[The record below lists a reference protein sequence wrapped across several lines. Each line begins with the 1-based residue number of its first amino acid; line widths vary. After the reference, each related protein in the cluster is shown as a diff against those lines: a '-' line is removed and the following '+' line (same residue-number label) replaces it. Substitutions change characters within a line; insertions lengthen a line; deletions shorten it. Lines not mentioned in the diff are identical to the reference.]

1 MNTLQVVKERPNN
14 KPSTQ
19 DPISNRDSESIT
31 KHVKQT
37 P

>member
-1 MNTLQVVKERPNN
+1 VLEALFFLRLHRYN
-14 KPSTQ
+14 KY
-19 DPISNRDSESIT
+19 IT